1 MGLSHPFNT
10 ETTLATFRAVFAIP
24 NDVELAYCHED
35 NIALERRPHVVF
47 FPLMVILEGGIRFPM
62 DPLLLKTLR
71 FYVLCPDQ
79 LPLNF
84 YRVVSY
90 VSRLNHLY
98 GLQLDQHDINYMYSL
113 CGNDR
118 TGYYL

>member
-1 MGLSHPFNT
+1 MGLSHLFNT

-35 NIALERRPHVVF
+35 NIALERHPHVVF
-47 FPLMVILEGGIRFPM
+47 FSLMVILEGGVRFPM

-71 FYVLCPDQ
+71 FYVLCPNQ
-79 LPLNF
+79 LPPNF
-84 YRVVSY
+84 YRVVSC